1 MPGGE
6 FLAMEGPLSADGERF
21 IVLLHKVLHTC
32 EGTVPWAVKFAE
44 VASKMVPRCTK
55 AGQGNLG
62 KHDICGTYPRTV
74 RSDSYLSG
82 RQSKEKQTRWA
93 HCKATARP
101 RPTHSP
107 KPQRICA
114 GGGRGMV
121 SQSLTHIL
129 LYLDGTLND

>member
-6 FLAMEGPLSADGERF
+6 FLAMEGPSFADGERF

-44 VASKMVPRCTK
+44 VASKMVLRCTK

-101 RPTHSP
+101 DPPILQNRSVYV
-107 KPQRICA
+107 RAA
-114 GGGRGMV
+114 GGGWFRKV
-121 SQSLTHIL
+121 SHI
-129 LYLDGTLND
+129 YYCT